1 MSLPRERA
9 PNSGRLKS
17 SVSQR
22 QRASGWHADPLAD
35 RLAAAGRI
43 AERRRRAPTERLVSS
58 TS

>member
-22 QRASGWHADPLAD
+22 RRASGWYADPLAD
-35 RLAAAGRI
+35 RLAAAKPRDGSRN
-43 AERRRRAPTERLVSS
+43 AAAAPPQKG
-58 TS
+58 